1 MRLTTLIILIIL
13 IGGAAFIAYKKGYF
27 QKAGEAVESSFSV
40 HLAKGKS
47 LYQRTEYEAAIQEL
61 EKAIA
66 ANPNHEDVPRA
77 MRCMGDCYKE
87 LRQPEK
93 AVAIYKEI
101 IEKYPDDRMRGD
113 VEKAIE
119 KVEQLGYY

>member
-1 MRLTTLIILIIL
+1 MRLTTLIILIVL

-27 QKAGEAVESSFSV
+27 KKAGEAVEGSFSV
-40 HLAKGKS
+40 RLAKGKT
-47 LYQRTEYEAAIQEL
+47 LYQQTKYEEAIAEL
-61 EKAIA
+61 EKAIEVD
-66 ANPNHEDVPRA
+66 PNHEDMPRA

-87 LRQPEK
+87 LRQPEQ

-119 KVEQLGYY
+119 KVETLGYY